1 VNAIAAGLFAEIA
14 RIPCVNSHTHLL
26 SEPERLAQDVDAL
39 TLFGHAYLRAD
50 LVTAGLPAEDGAKIF
65 ATGLPIDERWRLFEP
80 FWKRIRL
87 TGYTQCVVS
96 AFRDLFGFADLSAA
110 TVGPISGAMRQQAR
124 PGFYAEI
131 LRARANIVASAV
143 QMEDLVEVDRSLF
156 LPMPR
161 LNRFSMLRSR
171 EQVQAIERDYDVR
184 IASLED
190 LVTAIE
196 RTCATW
202 RAAQVAV
209 IKLSQSYH
217 RRMDFQARDRADA
230 ARVFD
235 RLLIGDYAG
244 LESPDGRLLEDY
256 LVFECCRA
264 ASAVGLTI
272 QFHLGMRAGNNG
284 SLEGADPSPMI
295 ELFRAFP
302 EASFDLSHAGFPYLR
317 EAAVIGKT
325 FPNVYLNMSWIH
337 IISPIGSREA
347 LREWLRMVPYNKVIG
362 FGDDLQH
369 VEAVY
374 GHLKMARQNA
384 ALVLAE
390 LIAEGLISESTA
402 LDVATALFRDNP
414 ARLYA
419 VSLPS

>member
-1 VNAIAAGLFAEIA
+1 MNALATGLLAEIA
-14 RIPCVNSHTHLL
+14 RIPCVNSHSHLMP
-26 SEPERLAQDVDAL
+26 EKERLAQDVDAL
-39 TLFGHAYLRAD
+39 TLFKHAYLHAD
-50 LVTAGLPAEDGAKIF
+50 LVTAGLPAEAGERIF
-65 ATGLPIDERWRLFEP
+65 ATAVPMAERWRIFEP
-80 FWKRIRL
+80 YWKRIRL
-87 TGYTQCVVS
+87 TGYTQCVVE

-110 TVGPISGAMRQQAR
+110 TVGPISEAMRQSAR

-131 LRARANIVASAV
+131 LRTRGNIVVSAV
-143 QMEDLVEVDRSLF
+143 QMEDLIEVDRSLF

-161 LNRFSMLRSR
+161 LNRFSTLRSR
-171 EQVQAIERDYDVR
+171 EQVQAIERDYDVG
-184 IASLED
+184 IASLQD

-202 RAAQVAV
+202 KGAQVAA

-217 RRMDFQARDRADA
+217 RRMDFQARDRAEA
-230 ARVFD
+230 ATVFD
-235 RLLIGDYAG
+235 GLLSGDYAG
-244 LESPDGRLLEDY
+244 LESADGRLLEDY

-264 ASAVGLTI
+264 ASGVGLTI

-284 SLEGADPSPMI
+284 SLEGADPTPMI

-302 EASFDLSHAGFPYLR
+302 EASFDLSHAGYPYLR
-317 EAAVIGKT
+317 EAGVIGKT
-325 FPNVYLNMSWIH
+325 FANVNLNMSWIH

-347 LREWLRMVPYNKVIG
+347 LREWLRMVPYNKIIG

-369 VEAVY
+369 VETVY

-390 LIAEGLISESTA
+390 LVEEGLISESTA
-402 LDVATALFRDNP
+402 IDVATAIFRDNP
-414 ARLYA
+414 ARLYG
-419 VSLPS
+419 VRTPS